1 MIAKILKCTING
13 SEPLAKHGLT
23 MQDVINIAA
32 GDMKPLI
39 DHLYG
44 SNVPLSVAKNGVPYT
59 SVKLLMSELE
69 ASKPVYSFTVNDMT
83 YSVVNFLGNATV
95 AQFEDLQQTML
106 KQPNDMLKLLEM
118 AAILYLPVGVSYSD
132 AYLSDAERQDMLRNL
147 PANIVFGI
155 STFFLGAWIRLGAAS
170 QTAGQVLAT
179 MIARLMAAQT
189 NITAQNGPIQHT
201 DLLQW
206 SSP

>member
-13 SEPLAKHGLT
+13 SEPVDQHGLT
-23 MQDVINIAA
+23 MQDVINIAD
-32 GDMKPLI
+32 GDMKPLLAHI
-39 DHLYG
+39 YG
-44 SNVPLSVAKNGVPYT
+44 TNVPLSVAKNGVPY
-59 SVKLLMSELE
+59 SVVKLLMSELE
-69 ASKPVYSFTVNDMT
+69 ASKPVYSFAVDGTT

-118 AAILYLPVGVSYSD
+118 AAILYLPEGVAYSD
-132 AYLSDAERQDMLRNL
+132 ALASDAKRQAMLRNL
-147 PANIVFGI
+147 PANITFGM
-155 STFFLGAWIRLGAAS
+155 SNFFLGAWIRLGAAS

-189 NITAQNGPIQHT
+189 YITAQKGQLQHT
-201 DLLQW
+201 ALQAW